1 MNLQEI
7 LLKYDTVVLDQ
18 ISSDKVDEAINLRL
32 PQPVIVQEIV
42 SALSSQSYISDKI
55 LYGRPPTY
63 AILNSILQSAGY
75 MSDVEGFKA
84 RVLEN
89 TSLLKEAAKSNK
101 KTQEKYPQLYIKILK
116 KAWENDGIIDHSE
129 AHILELVK
137 EELGIWDRE
146 HFVLMHDESI
156 LGNWDL
162 EHEYYAARNHLLST
176 GILLAVDSSYVIA
189 EEVALRIKK
198 VFGIEISDNA
208 FKRLLNTLSKDELT
222 VALSFFALNVSGYK
236 DQIIDRLLNSL
247 IPPSEIL
254 NAYSLESLRDICRRN
269 NISSSGL
276 KNIVIANIIEFFD
289 TAGDLKEKSIEEPTS
304 IVPKEPEPREMNAD
318 NYARILL
325 NLTGQQLYDVMYKNE
340 LMVSGT
346 KDEKVKRIVESN
358 WSERAIFSQLRK
370 EDLSQLCRKLGL
382 HSTGAKQELVDRI
395 IDHIPSSIS
404 NQLTPFTPADATIDI
419 PTAPMLLPA
428 SEINIEQD
436 FQEQIPLPA
445 NWQEVNQKYPEL
457 DHSEK
462 VVVAILKDAKS
473 ITEQDIERIVV
484 KHRLGWF
491 LHKAN
496 MAELIAKM
504 KRFGKK
510 IVQIKSIQNA
520 NIYQWAG
527 NEIQD
532 ENILERKSARD
543 IIDALRHGVVPN
555 HNLALLAVGQPT
567 VRTHLSG
574 LLAEVAADKSHFKF
588 IRGQYGSG
596 KTFLCSWLKEYA
608 LDQEYAV
615 SFINIGHDQPLS
627 DLPIFFSGLIAGLR
641 TPEKTDS
648 SALVDILESWLLN
661 IYTKTA
667 KMEQLTPDNAANQE
681 KLNQIVDRTI
691 ESELASLNDIEPGFP
706 QALRTFYEGKVSGN
720 MELVSNAVSWI
731 TGSRSLSAQA
741 LREIG
746 VKGNLEANN
755 VFPRMRALLKI
766 ISGARYKGLLLLVDE
781 LELIRKFPHARQR
794 EQALETLRLL
804 IDEAGRNALPG
815 CLLVFTGTDEFFED
829 ERYGL
834 KSYEALSERVMSRV
848 DHQSFVSMRQPIIRL
863 EALNKERLSHVLHK
877 VRDLYGNAYN
887 WDARQF
893 ADDVT
898 ISDLLHNW
906 TMSGDEV
913 VDRKPRPILR
923 EFIQMLD
930 LCEENRG
937 VSLAQFLKKDPQT
950 PTYSTPTKHTEQ

>member
-55 LYGRPPTY
+55 LYSRPPTY
-63 AILNSILQSAGY
+63 AILNTILQSPGY
-75 MSDVEGFKA
+75 LSDVEGFKA

-89 TSLLKEAAKSNK
+89 TASLKESAKSNK

-116 KAWENDGIIDHSE
+116 KAWENDGVIDHSE

-156 LGNWDL
+156 LNNWDL
-162 EHEYYAARNHLLST
+162 EHEYYVARNHLLST

-189 EEVALRIKK
+189 EEVAVRIKK
-198 VFGIEISDNA
+198 VFGIEITDNA
-208 FKRLLNTLSKDELT
+208 FKRLLNTLSKEEL
-222 VALSFFALNVSGYK
+222 AFALGSFNLNISGSK
-236 DQIIDRLLNSL
+236 DQLIERLMNSL
-247 IPPSEIL
+247 IPPTEIL
-254 NAYSLESLRDICRRN
+254 NTYSLESLRDVCRRN
-269 NISSSGL
+269 NISSSGV

-289 TAGDLKEKSIEEPTS
+289 TDSDLKEKVIEVPQSI
-304 IVPKEPEPREMNAD
+304 IPKEPELREMD
-318 NYARILL
+318 PETYSRILL

-346 KDEKVKRIVESN
+346 KEEKVKRIVESN
-358 WSERAIFSQLRK
+358 WSERSILSQLRK
-370 EDLSQLCRKLGL
+370 EDLAQLCRKLML

-395 IDHIPSSIS
+395 IDYVPTVITNQHIP
-404 NQLTPFTPADATIDI
+404 FTAGESAIDLPI
-419 PTAPMLLPA
+419 APPLPT
-428 SEINIEQD
+428 SEISIHQEI
-436 FQEQIPLPA
+436 QEQVPLPT
-445 NWQEVNQKYPEL
+445 NWDEVNEKYPEL

-462 VVVAILKDAKS
+462 VVLAILKDAKS
-473 ITEQDIERIVV
+473 ITEQDIERIVA

-520 NIYQWAG
+520 NIYQWVG
-527 NEIQD
+527 SEILD
-532 ENILERKSARD
+532 DNVLERKSARD

-555 HNLALLAVGQPT
+555 HNLAMLAVGQPT
-567 VRTHLSG
+567 VRTHLSE
-574 LLAEVAADKSHFKF
+574 LLAEVAAEKSHFKF

-641 TPEKTDS
+641 TPEKVDS

-667 KMEQLTPDNAANQE
+667 KIEQLSPDSPANQE

-691 ESELASLNDIEPGFP
+691 ESELANLNDIEPGFP
-706 QALRTFYEGKVSGN
+706 QALRAFYEGKVSGN

-848 DHQSFVSMRQPIIRL
+848 DHHFVSMRQPIIRL
-863 EALNKERLSHVLHK
+863 EALNKERLSDVLLK

-893 ADDVT
+893 ADDET
-898 ISDLLHNW
+898 ISELLNDW

-913 VDRKPRPILR
+913 VDRKPRPVLR

-937 VSLAQFLKKDPQT
+937 VSLAQFLKKDTVISPSYT
-950 PTYSTPTKHTEQ
+950 SVN